1 MVEGCGMAE
10 GCGMVGWHR
19 LRHPDI
25 AAWAEAARPLAE
37 QVLARSDEAWRCGG
51 TWFVGVDALPNTPH
65 GAVNGATFPW
75 QAVGLAPEPLHP
87 AQLSVIRPGYPQPSA
102 AETPA
107 AFAFRRDRDA
117 AHLDGLIAD
126 AAKRRRVV
134 EPHGWI
140 LGMALNACD
149 AGAAPLVVWEGSH
162 EVMRAALHAA
172 FAPHPP
178 EIWADVDI
186 TDAYVAARKQIFET
200 CHRVELPSQPGEAI
214 LLHRLTLHGVAPWA
228 DGAQA
233 PPAGRM
239 IAYFRPQLTQVSD
252 WLLQP

>member
-1 MVEGCGMAE
+1 
-10 GCGMVGWHR
+10 MVGWR
-19 LRHPDI
+19 RIQHPDI

-51 TWFVGVDALPNTPH
+51 TWFVGVDALPNTTD
-65 GAVNGATFPW
+65 GAVNGVAFPW
-75 QAVGLAPEPLHP
+75 QAVGLAPEPLHS

-102 AETPA
+102 EESPV

-126 AAKRRRVV
+126 TEKRRRVV

-140 LGMALNACD
+140 LGLALNACD
-149 AGAAPLVVWEGSH
+149 AGAAPLVAWEGSH
-162 EVMRAALHAA
+162 RVMRAALHAA
-172 FAPHPP
+172 LAPCPQNSWG
-178 EIWADVDI
+178 EVDI

-200 CHRVELPSQPGEAI
+200 CRRVELPSQPGEAI
-214 LLHRLTLHGVAPWA
+214 LMHRLTLHGVAPWA
-228 DGAQA
+228 AGAQA

-239 IAYFRPQLTQVSD
+239 IAYFRPQLAQVAD